1 MKILIVS
8 DAWLPQINGVVRTL
22 STTKTVLESMG
33 HEVKMITPDLF
44 YTIPCPTYPEIRL
57 VISPTGYKIKKM
69 IESFQPDCI
78 HISTEGPLGISAR
91 RICRKLNKIFT
102 TSFHTKFPEY
112 IQARFGVPISWT
124 YSLLRWFHGL
134 SKRVMIATASMRN
147 ELENQGFKNLTYWSR
162 GVDTELFQPHEHSI
176 FSEKEQ
182 PVAVYVGRVAIEK
195 NIEAFLKMQFVGSK
209 YVVGSGPQL
218 EQLKQKYPDVHFVGS
233 KSGEELARYYSSAD
247 VFVFPSK
254 TDTFGLVLLEA
265 LASGTPV
272 AAYPVPGPIDIIG
285 HQSAVGCLDE
295 DLAVAAHNALKLD
308 ASLCRQYALKYSW
321 QACTQQ
327 FVDNLLDAN
336 QHVKAKKQ
344 VLKRKRPI
352 LKLES

>member
-22 STTKTVLESMG
+22 STTKKVLESMG

-44 YTIPCPTYPEIRL
+44 HTIPCPTYPEIRL
-57 VISPTGYKIKKM
+57 VVSPTGSKIKKE

-91 RICRKLNKIFT
+91 RICYKLNKIFT

-112 IQARFGVPISWT
+112 VHARFGVPISWT
-124 YSLLRWFHGL
+124 YFLLRWFHGL
-134 SKRVMIATASMRN
+134 SKRVMVATASMRS
-147 ELENQGFKNLTYWSR
+147 ELEGQGFNNLAYWSR
-162 GVDTELFQPHEHSI
+162 GVDLDLFYPREKNI
-176 FSEKEQ
+176 FSEQER
-182 PVAVYVGRVAIEK
+182 PVAVYVGRVAVEK
-195 NIEAFLKMQFVGSK
+195 NIEAFLNMAFEGTK

-218 EQLKQKYPDVHFVGS
+218 GQLIQQYPDVHFVGS
-233 KSGEELARYYSSAD
+233 KSGEELASYYSSAD

-285 HQSAVGCLDE
+285 KNSPVGCLDE
-295 DLAVAAHNALKLD
+295 DLATATRNALKLD
-308 ASLCRQYALKYSW
+308 ASSCHQHALKYSW

-327 FVDNLLDAN
+327 FVNNLAIN
-336 QHVKAKKQ
+336 KKISKMKIKPKNS
-344 VLKRKRPI
+344 VA
-352 LKLES
+352 LER